1 MKEKAKISFESVLS
15 MEKSD
20 NRSEKPSYDLYLKE
34 VKEAIMKMDPVNFG
48 NTLVNLMEWRKI
60 SKNDMAD
67 ALYISS
73 KTIQRMRAS
82 VQCCTEKKTLIAIC
96 VVMQLPPHAC
106 KYFLQIAGYQFS
118 CTSEDIK
125 YDLLLNSY
133 FINGRYDCNILLTK
147 LGYSLI

>member
-15 MEKSD
+15 IEKTNNGSD
-20 NRSEKPSYDLYLKE
+20 ALIYDLYLKE

-73 KTIQRMRAS
+73 KTIQRMRTS

-106 KYFLQIAGYQFS
+106 KYFLQIAGYQCS
-118 CTSEDIK
+118 CTPEDIK
-125 YDLLLNSY
+125 YDLLLHSY
-133 FINGRYDCNILLTK
+133 FINGRYDCSTILTK